1 MAQERTTDE
10 SDTDE
15 VRGLALPI
23 AFVGGL
29 LGRLAF
35 WAPVVFAFLFLA
47 QASLKGLKPALAEE
61 QRLTDEEARMRAVHE
76 GLLEEQTSLERR
88 LEAYRDPIYL
98 EREKRARL
106 LRDRAPA
113 TVDSPTPY
121 GAGGPGSASGAG
133 DAGEASG
140 SGPAGPS
147 TSNGPRVR

>member
-61 QRLTDEEARMRAVHE
+61 AEYPRRFVLSALT
-76 GLLEEQTSLERR
+76 GLFLLLTWSILA
-88 LEAYRDPIYL
+88 LIYYSI
-98 EREKRARL
+98 
-106 LRDRAPA
+106 RDR
-113 TVDSPTPY
+113 S
-121 GAGGPGSASGAG
+121 
-133 DAGEASG
+133 
-140 SGPAGPS
+140 
-147 TSNGPRVR
+147 